1 MAPHFHADEE
11 HPDGG
16 FVHSHHDDDAA
27 GATPVHDHSRTQA
40 VRG

>member
-16 FVHSHHDDDAA
+16 FVHAHEDDHAHPHDHAHTSA
-27 GATPVHDHSRTQA
+27 GAHAHE
-40 VRG
+40 